1 MIDFSQL
8 RRSFSNE
15 EVKLKKELFSE
26 HPIDE
31 CIQWLHEVI
40 DKQILDGNAMTLST
54 ATKQGDVSAR
64 TVLLKYLDKRGFV
77 FFTNYNSRKSKDLF
91 ENPKAA
97 LTFYWPS
104 LNRQISVKGLV
115 QKLPKEESEKYF
127 NSRPRLNQ
135 LLASASNQDQEID
148 SIDEILSRIEEI
160 DQKYKDQPLP
170 RPDHWGGLLLKPTYI
185 EFWQGGQ
192 GRVNLRFAYSLN
204 QDKWSLKQLS
214 P

>member
-8 RRSFSNE
+8 RRSFSTE
-15 EVKLKKELFSE
+15 EVQLKKELLSE

-31 CIQWLHEVI
+31 CVKWLHEVI
-40 DKQILDGNAMTLST
+40 DKQVLDGNAMTLST
-54 ATKQGDVSAR
+54 ASKEGDVTAR
-64 TVLLKYLDKRGFV
+64 TVLLKYLDKDGFV
-77 FFTNYNSRKSKDLF
+77 FFTNYNSRKSKDLI

-104 LNRQISVKGLV
+104 LNRQISVAGLV
-115 QKLPKEESEKYF
+115 EKLPEERSDQYF

-148 SIDEILSRIEEI
+148 SIDEILSKIEEI
-160 DQKYKDQPLP
+160 DQKHKDQPLP
-170 RPDHWGGLLLKPTYI
+170 RPNHWGGFLLIPNHI